1 MLSWTEVFD
10 CVMYLCLVVN
20 NGTVIMHCADYDDND
35 CHHIAAAADDD
46 DVDNLHLALTRR
58 LLVMAG

>member
-1 MLSWTEVFD
+1 
-10 CVMYLCLVVN
+10 MYLCLVVN
-20 NGTVIMHCADYDDND
+20 NGTVIMHCADYDDDD

-46 DVDNLHLALTRR
+46 DADNLHLDLTRR